1 MTLYEKFDEL
11 ISRHYIT
18 ILDSPDWCKVDFR
31 KSGFTEEDENTR
43 LFFLLLDKNIPLKIR
58 IVTHGKNLKTDYAI
72 AVAVYANVFQGETI
86 PNKYE
91 EILIEHIEA
100 IINIF
105 KKYEIIEYEYS
116 ALKDKQYITDL
127 EPAVT
132 SMLKVYKTD
141 VLSQYKKV
149 EAYLKDVSGNEI
161 ADYDIQSF
169 IVFLTAINTDNV
181 VLSFKNE
188 RSFYFMKV
196 LSNSLQKLNLWYEP
210 LYDHNK
216 WS

>member
-1 MTLYEKFDEL
+1 M
-11 ISRHYIT
+11 
-18 ILDSPDWCKVDFR
+18 
-31 KSGFTEEDENTR
+31 
-43 LFFLLLDKNIPLKIR
+43 
-58 IVTHGKNLKTDYAI
+58 
-72 AVAVYANVFQGETI
+72 
-86 PNKYE
+86 
-91 EILIEHIEA
+91 IEHIEA

-116 ALKDKQYITDL
+116 ALIDKQYISDL
-127 EPAVT
+127 EQAIT
-132 SMLKVYKTD
+132 NMLKVYKTD
-141 VLSQYKKV
+141 ILSQYKKV

-161 ADYDIQSF
+161 SDYDIQSF
-169 IVFLTAINTDNV
+169 VVFLKAINAENV

>member
-18 ILDSPDWCKVDFR
+18 ILDSSDWCKVAFR

-43 LFFLLLDKNIPLKIR
+43 LFFLLLDKNIPLKVR

-72 AVAVYANVFQGETI
+72 AVAVYENVFQGEII

-91 EILIEHIEA
+91 EILIKHTEA

-116 ALKDKQYITDL
+116 ALKERHFISDL
-127 EPAVT
+127 EHAVI
-132 SMLKVYKTD
+132 SMLEVYTTD
-141 VLSQYKKV
+141 ILSHYEKM

-161 ADYDIQSF
+161 SEYDIQSF
-169 IVFLTAINTDNV
+169 IIFMRALNTKNIA
-181 VLSFKNE
+181 LSLSNE
-188 RSFYFMKV
+188 RCLYFMRV
-196 LSNSLQKLNLWYEP
+196 LEKALKKLRLCYEP
-210 LYDHNK
+210 LYNRSK
-216 WS
+216 WY

>member
-18 ILDSPDWCKVDFR
+18 ILDSPDWCKVAFR
-31 KSGFTEEDENTR
+31 TSGFTEEDENTR
-43 LFFLLLDKNIPLKIR
+43 LFFLLLEKNIPLKVR

-72 AVAVYANVFQGETI
+72 AVAVYANVFQGETV

-91 EILIEHIEA
+91 EILIKHIEA

-116 ALKDKQYITDL
+116 ALKDKKFISEL
-127 EPAVT
+127 EPAIT
-132 SMLKVYKTD
+132 NMLKEYKTD
-141 VLSQYKKV
+141 ILSKYRKI
-149 EAYLKDVSGNEI
+149 EAYLKDISGNELSE
-161 ADYDIQSF
+161 YDIQSF
-169 IVFLTAINTDNV
+169 IVFMRALNAENV
-181 VLSFKNE
+181 VLSLGNE
-188 RSFYFMKV
+188 RCFYFMQV
-196 LSNSLQKLNLWYEP
+196 LSNALQKLNLWYEP

>member
-31 KSGFTEEDENTR
+31 KSEFTEEDENTR

-161 ADYDIQSF
+161 ADYDIQAF
-169 IVFLTAINTDNV
+169 IVFLTAINTENI
-181 VLSFKNE
+181 VLPFKNE

-210 LYDHNK
+210 LYAHNK

>member
-18 ILDSPDWCKVDFR
+18 ILDSPDWCKVAFR
-31 KSGFTEEDENTR
+31 QSGFTEKDENTK
-43 LFFLLLDKNIPLKIR
+43 LFFLLLDKNIPLKVR
-58 IVTHGKNLKTDYAI
+58 IVTRGKNLKTDYAI

-91 EILIEHIEA
+91 KLLIEHIEA
-100 IINIF
+100 IINIL
-105 KKYEIIEYEYS
+105 KKYEIIQYEYS
-116 ALKDKQYITDL
+116 ALKDKQFITDL

-141 VLSQYKKV
+141 ILSQYKKV

-161 ADYDIQSF
+161 TDFDIQSF

-188 RSFYFMKV
+188 RSFYFMNV
-196 LSNSLQKLNLWYEP
+196 LSSSLQKLNLWYEP
-210 LYDHNK
+210 LYDHKK
-216 WS
+216 WR

>member
-1 MTLYEKFDEL
+1 MFF
-11 ISRHYIT
+11 T
-18 ILDSPDWCKVDFR
+18 IFNNC
-31 KSGFTEEDENTR
+31 
-43 LFFLLLDKNIPLKIR
+43 
-58 IVTHGKNLKTDYAI
+58 
-72 AVAVYANVFQGETI
+72 
-86 PNKYE
+86 
-91 EILIEHIEA
+91 

-116 ALKDKQYITDL
+116 ALIDKQYISDL
-127 EPAVT
+127 EQAIT
-132 SMLKVYKTD
+132 NMLKVYKTD
-141 VLSQYKKV
+141 ILSQYKKV

-161 ADYDIQSF
+161 SDYDIQSF
-169 IVFLTAINTDNV
+169 VVFLKAINAENV

>member
-1 MTLYEKFDEL
+1 M
-11 ISRHYIT
+11 
-18 ILDSPDWCKVDFR
+18 
-31 KSGFTEEDENTR
+31 
-43 LFFLLLDKNIPLKIR
+43 LDKNIPLKIR

-161 ADYDIQSF
+161 ADYDIQAF
-169 IVFLTAINTDNV
+169 IVFLTAINTENI
-181 VLSFKNE
+181 VLPFKNE

-210 LYDHNK
+210 LYAHNK